1 MRNHLFALFVLVDL
15 AGWSQCGPYVHH
27 PIWPAT
33 EGYAYV
39 NLVECGAQYTGQ
51 LWDNGAT
58 TDLANGLSVGPHT
71 VVLYVGNTPVETLQ
85 FEVEQLAWDL
95 GQQVYTMAGALTVSG
110 WAELPYC
117 GTQIFNNHACPLDP
131 DQTVLYLLQ
140 DGIAVDSLSPVACPV
155 FQYFCTNLAFGSTYQ
170 VMLQAHG
177 ACGAFA
183 LGQLVNTYN
192 CEGAVLDLVAEAGA
206 GMDQGSITVTG
217 VVPAGQAA
225 VPPPLPLTGTFML
238 MAMPEYEQVGSQ
250 QLGSTANWSGLP
262 WGNYLVFFS
271 ADSLCAPVQMELT
284 IDGTTGIGGANS
296 AAGLAP
302 AIWPVPAS
310 NVLYWNAQRPST
322 VQVTD
327 LQGRSVLQSRNTAQL
342 DVSTLVP
349 GSYLLHFADGTRR
362 AFVKE

>member
-1 MRNHLFALFVLVDL
+1 MRPALFALYVLTGL
-15 AGWSQCGPYVHH
+15 AGWAQCGPYVHH

-39 NLVECGAQYTGQ
+39 NLNECGAQYTGQ

-58 TDLANGLSVGPHT
+58 TELANGLSVGPHT

-155 FQYFCTNLAFGSTYQ
+155 FLYEWTNLAFGSTYQ
-170 VMLQAHG
+170 VMLQEQG

-183 LGQLVNTYN
+183 LGQLMNTYN

-206 GMDQGSITVTG
+206 GMDQGSITVAG
-217 VVPAGQAA
+217 VVPDPQALT
-225 VPPPLPLTGTFML
+225 PPPTPLTGTFSL
-238 MAMPEYEQVGSQ
+238 YAMPEYEQIGDIQSGSDAFWAD
-250 QLGSTANWSGLP
+250 LA
-262 WGNYLVFFS
+262 WGDYLVFFG
-271 ADSLCAPVQMELT
+271 ADSLCAPVQVELT
-284 IDGTTGIGGANS
+284 IDATTGLGASSTSS
-296 AAGLAP
+296 APTL
-302 AIWPVPAS
+302 WPVPVR
-310 NVLYWNAQRPST
+310 NVLYWNAKAPST

-327 LQGRSVLQSRNTAQL
+327 LQGRCVLHSRYTTQL